1 VQETEAA
8 ITAGWL
14 EVTPLQNPEA
24 AQRLQAAFFLG
35 DGKSEVLTLAQERGA
50 ALVLIDEEQGS
61 RRAEAMGFPV
71 LRTVGILL
79 QAKASGLIAAVKE
92 SLDALRAEGF
102 RLSDE
107 AYREALRKAGEG
119 P

>member
-1 VQETEAA
+1 
-8 ITAGWL
+8 
-14 EVTPLQNPEA
+14 
-24 AQRLQAAFFLG
+24 
-35 DGKSEVLTLAQERGA
+35 
-50 ALVLIDEEQGS
+50 
-61 RRAEAMGFPV
+61 MGFPV